1 MSSSRI
7 GNKDKEHYN
16 RYKQIEYEPKEK
28 YLVRMC
34 ICFGGIFYSNCV
46 YILFVFIKSTKN
58 TYIMNIQ
65 YN

>member
-1 MSSSRI
+1 ME
-7 GNKDKEHYN
+7 NKEHYN
-16 RYKQIEYEPKEK
+16 KYCESIEYELKKVCSENVYK
-28 YLVRMC
+28 SFC
-34 ICFGGIFYSNCV
+34 GIFYSNCV